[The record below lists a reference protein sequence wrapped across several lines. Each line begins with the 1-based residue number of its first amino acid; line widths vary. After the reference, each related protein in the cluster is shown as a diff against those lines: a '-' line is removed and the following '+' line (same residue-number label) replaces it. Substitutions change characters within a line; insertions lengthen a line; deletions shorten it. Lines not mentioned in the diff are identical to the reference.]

1 MDRLCAAQLQALF
14 GEYVPVDLLGQKA
27 RVGAG
32 SRDRVFTAK
41 VTFWAF
47 LGQVLDPGSS
57 CRKAVSFP
65 RKVRWTPKFGP
76 EAKLGLWWLG
86 VADRDRTQQHQ
97 MKSKRRRHD
106 PEFKARVALEAL
118 KGIKTI
124 QQIAKDFDIHPVQV
138 SEWKKVMSEGA
149 TRVFEGG
156 HGKSEAED
164 FEAERAKLHSKIGQ
178 LAVEVDFLTKKSKQL
193 GL

>member
-1 MDRLCAAQLQALF
+1 M
-14 GEYVPVDLLGQKA
+14 KA
-27 RVGAG
+27 
-32 SRDRVFTAK
+32 
-41 VTFWAF
+41 
-47 LGQVLDPGSS
+47 
-57 CRKAVSFP
+57 
-65 RKVRWTPKFGP
+65 
-76 EAKLGLWWLG
+76 
-86 VADRDRTQQHQ
+86 
-97 MKSKRRRHD
+97 KRRRHD

-138 SEWKKVMSEGA
+138 SEWKKLMSEGA
-149 TRVFEGG
+149 TRVFETGQ
-156 HGKSEAED
+156 GKSEAED